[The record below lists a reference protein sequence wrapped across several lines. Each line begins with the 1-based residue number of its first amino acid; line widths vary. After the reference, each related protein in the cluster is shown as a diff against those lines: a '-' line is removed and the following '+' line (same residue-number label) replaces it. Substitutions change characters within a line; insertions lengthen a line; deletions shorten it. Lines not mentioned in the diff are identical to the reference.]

1 MDAYRKEAARIR
13 LHSLACNLRLTSN
26 SEPDR
31 DAAELLAK
39 YLNGVFVDETLP
51 QLDEL
56 MRQALA
62 ARLRRLYALTGMVNY
77 GRYPDKDVIEMAASS
92 IGLLCGSIE
101 HERAKLEEVF
111 QCVYDA
117 YNKPR
122 DMVPDDNAYILFMR
136 KKLGAAYT
144 LLQYI
149 TGRLKK

>member
-77 GRYPDKDVIEMAASS
+77 GRYPDKDVIEMAASTL
-92 IGLLCGSIE
+92 GLVCGSLD
-101 HERAKLEEVF
+101 HDLTKLREAL
-111 QCVYDA
+111 DA
-117 YNKPR
+117 MQLDKPE
-122 DMVPDDNAYILFMR
+122 
-136 KKLGAAYT
+136 AAVT
-144 LLQYI
+144 LLQYVLR
-149 TGRLKK
+149 GRK